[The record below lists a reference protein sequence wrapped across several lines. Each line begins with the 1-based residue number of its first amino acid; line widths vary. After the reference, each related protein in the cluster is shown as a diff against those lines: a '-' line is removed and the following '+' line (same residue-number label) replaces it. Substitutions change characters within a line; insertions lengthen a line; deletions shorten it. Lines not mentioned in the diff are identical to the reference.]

1 MFKTQ
6 IKIHFM
12 RLRRFLNF
20 SLRYF
25 ERHRPLQSF
34 QAGILNSIKDVL
46 GIYKKAKMAKFR
58 VTSALTQ
65 LLAGLERD
73 CGFPLLVRNRRD
85 ARSVP
90 GPERSAAGK
99 AAWIII

>member
-20 SLRYF
+20 SMRYF
-25 ERHRPLQSF
+25 DRQTPLQTFLAS
-34 QAGILNSIKDVL
+34 IINTIKDIL

-58 VTSALTQ
+58 VTYQQYQ
-65 LLAGLERD
+65 LNKMEKLIAQSNEHFFLKGQQLNETR
-73 CGFPLLVRNRRD
+73 
-85 ARSVP
+85 
-90 GPERSAAGK
+90 
-99 AAWIII
+99 

>member
-25 ERHRPLQSF
+25 ERHKPLQSF
-34 QAGILNSIKDVL
+34 QAGILNSIKDIL

-58 VTSALTQ
+58 VTYQQYQ
-65 LLAGLERD
+65 LNKMEKLIAQSNEHFFLKGQQLNETR
-73 CGFPLLVRNRRD
+73 
-85 ARSVP
+85 
-90 GPERSAAGK
+90 
-99 AAWIII
+99 

>member
-20 SLRYF
+20 SMRYF
-25 ERHRPLQSF
+25 DRHKPLQIF
-34 QAGILNSIKDVL
+34 QASIINTIKDIL

-58 VTSALTQ
+58 VTYQQYQ
-65 LLAGLERD
+65 LNKMEKLIAQSNEHFFLKGQQLNETR
-73 CGFPLLVRNRRD
+73 
-85 ARSVP
+85 
-90 GPERSAAGK
+90 
-99 AAWIII
+99 